1 MNSVA
6 KHTTDLSP
14 LQRRRLAWC
23 VAEGWSP
30 EKASLAAGLAVSE
43 VERLLDDADFVH
55 LVEGFQRLGEQSKD
69 DILDQLTE
77 MAWLVLEEA
86 LLEGDP
92 RVALFFLKEEFA
104 GYRPAEVIANAVLGP
119 RGDGTTKK
127 PMTVFVPP
135 RWHERP
141 VLRPKKAGGAG
152 SQRWCPLARKLSTMQ
167 VDASGNSRFESMAR
181 RRASENR
188 SELDR
193 FMRIAGRRS
202 TKPSAEDGVSAGVQ
216 VVYLRYRTHNQ
227 RLGFGSPLP
236 GGGAVENAK
245 KTANLHHGRQP
256 HAP

>member
-1 MNSVA
+1 MNSLA
-6 KHTTDLSP
+6 THAFDPSP

-23 VAEGWSP
+23 VAEGWSL
-30 EKASLAAGLAVSE
+30 EKAACAADFALSE
-43 VERLLDDADFVH
+43 AEELLDDADFVH

-86 LLEGDP
+86 LCEGDP

-104 GYRPAEVIANAVLGP
+104 GFRPAEVIAKAILGP
-119 RGDGTTKK
+119 RGEGTLKK

-141 VLRPKKAGGAG
+141 VLRPKQAG
-152 SQRWCPLARKLSTMQ
+152 SAAKQRWSPPAKKLSTMQ
-167 VDASGNSRFESMAR
+167 V
-181 RRASENR
+181 
-188 SELDR
+188 
-193 FMRIAGRRS
+193 
-202 TKPSAEDGVSAGVQ
+202 
-216 VVYLRYRTHNQ
+216 VYLRMRTRNQ

-236 GGGAVENAK
+236 GGGPVRKIGKN
-245 KTANLHHGRQP
+245 ANLHHGRQP